1 MVVGVALDQPL
12 TERVEFFRGI
22 VVVSGEALAGEG
34 VVLRTLVLAL
44 LEVDDLEIIRVGGVV
59 GDQVD
64 ENGFFLALA
73 VEKKF
78 NVLVQVTPFL
88 GLLRLLGVL

>member
-1 MVVGVALDQPL
+1 M
-12 TERVEFFRGI
+12 
-22 VVVSGEALAGEG
+22 
-34 VVLRTLVLAL
+34 
-44 LEVDDLEIIRVGGVV
+44 

-78 NVLVQVTPFL
+78 NVLVQVAPLL